1 MKKGSAVVLGSV
13 AALALV
19 ATARAQVAGPGPG
32 DTAYSVKFV
41 CGTQAPQAN
50 LNAPAEPPVKPGN
63 YATVINVEGLN
74 NDIGATAIV
83 SPAGSQPSSN
93 TISLSP
99 LSLFV
104 TKDITCADIAKT
116 VGAPPPSFIT
126 GYVNIVDTGSR
137 GLSVTA
143 VYTSQGCAFP
153 PILTAVGLKPV
164 CSGAVDIDVVP
175 QAASILPA
183 PKE

>member
-1 MKKGSAVVLGSV
+1 MRTQRTLILGSV

-19 ATARAQVAGPGPG
+19 GTARAQVTGPTPG
-32 DTAYSVKFV
+32 DTAYSVKFI
-41 CGTQAPQAN
+41 CGTQAPQSN

-83 SPAGSQPSSN
+83 SPAGSSPSPN

-104 TKDITCADIAKT
+104 TKDITCADIAKAT
-116 VGAPPPSFIT
+116 GASPSFIT
-126 GYVNIVDTGSR
+126 GYVNIIDSGSR

-175 QAASILPA
+175 QAASILPS